1 MEQKCH
7 GFLVTLLVSVWDSPD
22 FYIHCG
28 FEVKKLLEM
37 LTQNPLLKSLQPI
50 LQEGNGEGVSA
61 QKKEN
66 IKYIPVSVGIYDGL
80 SQHVLVCKLAK
91 KMHMIAF

>member
-1 MEQKCH
+1 M
-7 GFLVTLLVSVWDSPD
+7 TLLVSGWDFPD
-22 FYIHCG
+22 FYIYRG

-37 LTQNPLLKSLQPI
+37 LIQYPLLKSLQPI
-50 LQEGNGEGVSA
+50 LQEGNGEGGEVSA

-66 IKYIPVSVGIYDGL
+66 IKYLPVSVGIYDGL

-91 KMHMIAF
+91 KMRMIAF